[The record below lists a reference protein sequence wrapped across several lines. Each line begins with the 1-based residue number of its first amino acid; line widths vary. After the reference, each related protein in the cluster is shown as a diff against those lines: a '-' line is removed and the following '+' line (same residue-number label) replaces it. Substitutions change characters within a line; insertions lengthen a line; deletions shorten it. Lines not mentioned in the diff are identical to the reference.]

1 MAGLIMAQQRLGDR
15 LREAFIQME
24 ADANAPH
31 RAQIDRLTVAESFD
45 GQAEAAEDALH
56 RQADDGDQF
65 ADPVGLGEGMNL
77 AEDDASEFADAVVH
91 ARSALGIDSQ
101 TGQFPDI

>member
-1 MAGLIMAQQRLGDR
+1 MAQQRLGDR
-15 LREAFIQME
+15 LREALIQME
-24 ADANAPH
+24 ADANAPY
-31 RAQIDRLTVAESFD
+31 RPQIDRLPMTEPLD
-45 GQAEAAEDALH
+45 GQAKSAEDALH
-56 RQADDGDQF
+56 RQADDGDQLP
-65 ADPVGLGEGMNL
+65 DPVGMGEGIDL